1 MWLTLGTTAPCQ
13 NLTIRLL
20 LSFPLNSPISPMNL
34 RYEIPRILAV
44 SWLMG
49 CWRFSFWQLWG
60 NNSGS
65 ALLQDF
71 FWVSIITI
79 RDAEP
84 NLVEPLTKN
93 MKSTSFMVLG
103 PQYLVVYFL
112 GGSATA
118 MPRRG
123 RCLFDSGSEDRVVKK
138 KGFKFIWIFIVY
150 SFRPGGWF
158 AAFPRW
164 ARRRTISRQRQRAWC
179 FDMSW
184 LWLMFWL
191 MF

>member
-1 MWLTLGTTAPCQ
+1 MICAVVCGMWLTLGTTAPCQ

-93 MKSTSFMVLG
+93 MKSTSFVVLG

-138 KGFKFIWIFIVY
+138 RVLNLFEF
-150 SFRPGGWF
+150 S
-158 AAFPRW
+158 
-164 ARRRTISRQRQRAWC
+164 
-179 FDMSW
+179 
-184 LWLMFWL
+184 
-191 MF
+191 

>member
-1 MWLTLGTTAPCQ
+1 MKFQG
-13 NLTIRLL
+13 
-20 LSFPLNSPISPMNL
+20 
-34 RYEIPRILAV
+34 
-44 SWLMG
+44 
-49 CWRFSFWQLWG
+49 FWQFHGWWNAGDLAF
-60 NNSGS
+60 GS
-65 ALLQDF
+65 CGETIAELRFFKTF

-103 PQYLVVYFL
+103 PQYLVVYFF

-123 RCLFDSGSEDRVVKK
+123 RCLFDSGSEDRVVKT
-138 KGFKFIWIFIVY
+138 KGFKCIWIFIVY

-164 ARRRTISRQRQRAWC
+164 ARRRTIPRQRQRAWC